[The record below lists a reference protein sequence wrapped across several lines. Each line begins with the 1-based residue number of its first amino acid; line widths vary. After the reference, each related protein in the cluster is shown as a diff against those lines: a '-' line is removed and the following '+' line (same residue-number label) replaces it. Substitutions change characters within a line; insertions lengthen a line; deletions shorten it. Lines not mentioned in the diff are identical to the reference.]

1 MTIRKDLLNDINAAL
16 VGAAGGGYKTRAKVP
31 DIYEVYI
38 LTVVIKAARVEGAV
52 ISYRDANDNPT
63 SKFAF
68 RTGPGFIFP
77 RDPACRKFTHAV
89 VEFPGKDPLEAH
101 VGIYVEG
108 NSGVLHECDVSVID
122 LNEAQK
128 CRLSV
133 PANVSPRARKVLL
146 AAECKFYKSGL
157 RLNLARS
164 FVGLTADFSGKP
176 FYFVANTSSALATGT
191 KRRPRSESIE
201 IFLNKRLQAH
211 QWQVAIVPT
220 ETRKVDRL
228 QGSFEEMF
236 KMYKTTKR

>member
-1 MTIRKDLLNDINAAL
+1 MAIRKDLLTDINATL
-16 VGAAGGGYKTRAKVP
+16 LGATGGGYKTRAAIS

-38 LTVVIKAARVEGAV
+38 LSLVIKAARAEGAI
-52 ISYRDANDNPT
+52 ISYRDANDHPT
-63 SKFAF
+63 SKFVF
-68 RTGPGFIFP
+68 RTGPGFIFS
-77 RDPACRKFTHAV
+77 RDPTRRKFTHAV
-89 VEFPGKDPLEAH
+89 LAFPGKDPLEAH
-101 VGIYVEG
+101 VGIYIAG

-133 PANVSPRARKVLL
+133 PANASPRARKVLL
-146 AAECKFYKSGL
+146 ATECKFYKSGL

-176 FYFVANTSSALATGT
+176 FYFVANTSSASIAGT

-201 IFLNKRLQAH
+201 RFLNERLQAH
-211 QWQVAIVPT
+211 QWQVAIVPADS
-220 ETRKVDRL
+220 RRVGRL

-236 KMYKTTKR
+236 KKYKTKKR

>member
-1 MTIRKDLLNDINAAL
+1 MAIRKDLLNDINAAL
-16 VGAAGGGYKTRAKVP
+16 VGAASGGYKTRAAVS

-38 LTVVIKAARVEGAV
+38 LTLVIKAARAEGAV

-63 SKFAF
+63 SKFVF

-77 RDPACRKFTHAV
+77 RNPMRRKFTHAV
-89 VEFPGKDPLEAH
+89 LEFPGKDPLEAH
-101 VGIYVEG
+101 VGIYVAG
-108 NSGVLHECDVSVID
+108 NSGVLHECDVSVVD

-128 CRLSV
+128 CRLLV
-133 PANVSPRARKVLL
+133 PAKVAPHARKVLL
-146 AAECKFYKSGL
+146 ATECKFYKSGL

-176 FYFVANTSSALATGT
+176 FYFVANTSSALIAGT

-201 IFLNKRLQAH
+201 IFLNERLHAH
-211 QWQVAIVPT
+211 QWQVAIIPT
-220 ETRKVDRL
+220 ELRRVDRL

-236 KMYKTTKR
+236 KKYKTKKR